1 MQMHQQPPFDLAISG
16 VAQACAVR
24 QCYSLHFGQL
34 FTAHTGWL
42 GLIYKA
48 ENAAQPMGY
57 ELQCTTQA
65 QAQCAQQGNHQTP
78 WRVCCVRLEC
88 STDSGVASTKTA
100 KLPTVVAHHTVRRD
114 DNPAA
119 CTASAQALQ
128 PQGTSAVLRLQRR
141 HNHSSLH
148 KSSNKFRPQINP
160 GRSPKGVQHRSAA
173 HTVNH
178 ATVARDPKLQP

>member
-65 QAQCAQQGNHQTP
+65 
-78 WRVCCVRLEC
+78 
-88 STDSGVASTKTA
+88 S
-100 KLPTVVAHHTVRRD
+100 TVR
-114 DNPAA
+114 PAGKP
-119 CTASAQALQ
+119 SNSLE
-128 PQGTSAVLRLQRR
+128 SLLRTT
-141 HNHSSLH
+141 
-148 KSSNKFRPQINP
+148 
-160 GRSPKGVQHRSAA
+160 GMQHRQWCGQHQDSQ
-173 HTVNH
+173 
-178 ATVARDPKLQP
+178 ATHSGSTPHCKKG